1 MSGYRNMIMEKFK
14 NAAGIDD
21 DLQDVRLFFDIRNF
35 GADHDLS
42 RHVHITSLALAA
54 K

>member
-1 MSGYRNMIMEKFK
+1 MIMEMFK

-21 DLQDVRLFFDIRNF
+21 DLQDVRFFSISEI
-35 GADHDLS
+35 L
-42 RHVHITSLALAA
+42 VEITIYPGMCILHHLHLPQI